1 MDQFIQRLYFYKHLC
16 KQTEKHVQHKNLDQL
31 IYDLRHSF
39 VEDMNNDLNLPS
51 ALANLFSFMR
61 EINKLMDEDRLPSE
75 KVDDILRILTQINSV
90 LNVMDLKPPLFE
102 KDEEIVKII
111 REREEARKRKDWEK
125 ADQLRKYLR
134 EKGIEIIDTKY
145 GPIWRKLKS

>member
-1 MDQFIQRLYFYKHLC
+1 M
-16 KQTEKHVQHKNLDQL
+16 
-31 IYDLRHSF
+31 
-39 VEDMNNDLNLPS
+39 EDMNNDLNLPS

-75 KVDDILRILTQINSV
+75 KVDDILKILTQINSV

-125 ADQLRKYLR
+125 ADQLRNYLR